1 EGRPRPAP
9 IAVLEPR
16 DTAEV
21 VAAVRACRAR
31 GIALVARG
39 GGSGVCGA
47 VQPGGDA
54 VVLSTRRLEGLVRL
68 DPDDLVAR
76 FRAGTMGDA
85 AEARVREHGLTIGH
99 WPQSIALSTVGG
111 WVATRAAGQLSTGY
125 GNIEDL
131 VLALEV
137 VLPDGRV
144 LRTRETPRASAGPD
158 LRQLFLGSEGTLG
171 IVTEVAFSLRPLPE
185 VSRGRALH
193 FPSFAAGLGA
203 ARRLLRAGLRPTV
216 LRLYD
221 PRESRRHFR
230 AFVPRGRAALLL
242 RFEGAEAVVAG
253 EEAVAEPICRE
264 SGGVPADPA

>member
-1 EGRPRPAP
+1 
-9 IAVLEPR
+9 
-16 DTAEV
+16 
-21 VAAVRACRAR
+21 
-31 GIALVARG
+31 
-39 GGSGVCGA
+39 
-47 VQPGGDA
+47 
-54 VVLSTRRLEGLVRL
+54 
-68 DPDDLVAR
+68 
-76 FRAGTMGDA
+76 
-85 AEARVREHGLTIGH
+85 
-99 WPQSIALSTVGG
+99 
-111 WVATRAAGQLSTGY
+111 TGY

-264 SGGVPADPA
+264 SGGVPADPALVDHWLAHRNQVPSFRSFLEQGVVVDTIEVAATWSRLAGVYERVVASLGEVPGLLAATAHASHAYRSGANLYFSFAAKPPEPRQLAATYAECCRRAMQATL